1 MSTQNS
7 APSCARLSFTSLVRG
22 LVLAV
27 GVAAPLGLAALA
39 PVVHAAWP
47 DGYEGRVANMNALR
61 QDFAYQGV
69 SLDNAAQKALY
80 DKACTLKSTTACN
93 YPQWFGP
100 SGGDIEKAA
109 AFYTPKCG
117 SGDPQACTMVAISLT
132 RDGNNNFLAKDAKK
146 AYGLYEKTCTTKAYA
161 PACAGMAELMMRGQ
175 GVAKDYVGALKR
187 AEEACKAED
196 PYGCHLAGE
205 LYANGWGTKVDT
217 AKAISNYKA
226 ACKGSVQ
233 AGCLQG
239 ALVEAQAVAGK
250 DPGKAIATFT
260 KYCDQEKFTAACYQL
275 GKAYDEGRMI
285 ERDYSKAETY
295 YKRTC
300 DVGDI
305 EGCFGLARLYED
317 GKVESASGAEQA
329 VSIYDKACN
338 AGNTDACARLGK
350 LYIKG
355 KGVAKDVQVGVGFIS
370 RACES
375 KDAESCDVLG
385 QLYEAGNGVDMNLT
399 KAGEFYD
406 QACKAGTG
414 VGCFH
419 LAKLY
424 QLGKGVSQD
433 LTQAGKLFEKA
444 CATGHGASCSK
455 LASGYLTG
463 EGVPKDL
470 KKAAE
475 LLDKGC
481 NSGDGDGCVK
491 LGGMYAEGKGV
502 TKDLAK
508 SSGYY
513 DTACRNESGMGCYYL
528 AKAYEKGEG
537 VPQDFKMAV
546 QAYKDGCRVK
556 YEQACSEG
564 GTVMFQAKFQ
574 EILDRAW
581 ESKICQVWTIV
592 PGKNDSTKL
601 VADVRGDQFSLL
613 EGPFKGQTLAPQ
625 KVGVDFEK
633 DKKYRGTTRWAVPGP
648 GGVPVNFRHFDV
660 WDSED
665 DPIDAFP
672 GDLSRSPDR
681 QGATNLVY
689 NRGEEVVQRNAEPD
703 KCVFPNKA
711 PMLTTEHCSELQALL
726 AAQLVST
733 CKGE

>member
-1 MSTQNS
+1 MTTPTGSTQPG
-7 APSCARLSFTSLVRG
+7 APLRARLSLRAALG
-22 LVLAV
+22 GLAV
-27 GVAAPLGLAALA
+27 ILGLATVPAA
-39 PVVHAAWP
+39 VHAAWP
-47 DGYEGRVANMNALR
+47 DGYEGRVAHMNALR
-61 QDFAYQGV
+61 QDFAYTGV
-69 SLDNAAQKALY
+69 SLENAVQKALY
-80 DKACTLKSTTACN
+80 DKACSLKSSTACS
-93 YPQWFGP
+93 YASWFGP
-100 SGGDIEKAA
+100 SGGDLQKAA
-109 AFYTPKCG
+109 DFYGPKCG
-117 SGDPQACTMVAISLT
+117 SGDPQACTFVAISLT
-132 RDGNNNFLAKDAKK
+132 RDDNNNFQAKDAKR
-146 AYGLYEKTCTTKAYA
+146 AFSLYEKTCTTKAYA

-175 GVAKDYVGALKR
+175 GTSKDYTSALKR

-205 LYANGWGTKVDT
+205 IYLGGLGTKVDPV
-217 AKAISNYKA
+217 KALSNFKT
-226 ACKGSVQ
+226 ACKGSVPH
-233 AGCLQG
+233 ACLQ
-239 ALVEAQAVAGK
+239 AAVVEAQSGAAK
-250 DPGKAIATFT
+250 DPAKAIATFT
-260 KYCDQEKFTAACYQL
+260 KFCEQDKFTAACYQL
-275 GKAYDEGRMI
+275 AKAYEDGRLV
-285 ERDYSKAETY
+285 ERSYEKAEGY
-295 YKRTC
+295 YKKTC

-317 GKVESASGAEQA
+317 GKVESAAGAEQA

-355 KGVAKDVQVGVGFIS
+355 KGVAKDVQVGVGFIN
-370 RACES
+370 RACEA
-375 KDAESCDVLG
+375 KDADSCDVLG

-406 QACKAGTG
+406 QACKAGVG
-414 VGCFH
+414 RGCFH

-424 QLGKGVSQD
+424 QLGKGVNQD
-433 LTQAGKLFEKA
+433 LTTAGKLFDKA

-455 LASGYLTG
+455 LAAGYMTG

-481 NSGDGDGCVK
+481 SSGDGDGCVK

-537 VPQDFKMAV
+537 VPQDFKGAV

-556 YEQACSEG
+556 YEQACTEG

-592 PGKNDSTKL
+592 PGKDDSTKL
-601 VADVRGDQFSLL
+601 VADVRGDQFNLL
-613 EGPFKGQTLAPQ
+613 EGPFKGQTLTPQ

-633 DKKYRGTTRWAVPGP
+633 EKKFRGITKWAVPGP
-648 GGVPVNFRHFDV
+648 NGPVNFRHFDV

-689 NRGEEVVQRNAEPD
+689 NRGEEMVQRNAEPD